1 MNTEGLGA
9 PSALSMSDSQYLL
22 VGFTCGSIALYHNN
36 YSAPVTIWY
45 QACKYP
51 ISQLRWC
58 LLYFNP
64 ESNFDNS
71 NKRFMSRLCEFFVI
85 DKSEHFYIYNLSKNL
100 NRPVHVIDFTQK
112 HQSLQRADLYQIS
125 MTCADQT
132 FFTPFL
138 VRGDMVQLYMM
149 NFKKGSQITKEKLA
163 KENNMSHNLL
173 RVLPLTP

>member
-1 MNTEGLGA
+1 MT
-9 PSALSMSDSQYLL
+9 
-22 VGFTCGSIALYHNN
+22 V
-36 YSAPVTIWY
+36 WY

-51 ISQLRWC
+51 ITELKWC

-64 ESNFDNS
+64 ESQTSSSDR
-71 NKRFMSRLCEFFVI
+71 KFMSRLCEFFVM

-100 NRPVHVIDFTQK
+100 NRPVHVINFAQK
-112 HQSLQRADLYQIS
+112 HASMERSDLYQIS

-138 VRGDMVQLYMM
+138 VRDHAVQLYMM

-163 KENNMSHNLL
+163 KENAMSYNLL
-173 RVLPLTP
+173 RVLPLSPEKDD